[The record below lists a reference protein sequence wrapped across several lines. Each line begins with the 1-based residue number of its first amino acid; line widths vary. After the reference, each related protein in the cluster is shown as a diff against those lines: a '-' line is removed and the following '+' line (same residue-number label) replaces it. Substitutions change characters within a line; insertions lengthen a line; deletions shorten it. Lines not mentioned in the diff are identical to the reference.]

1 MTKERIMK
9 LNLKHEE
16 GMTQF
21 YGEKKGWNIILEIL
35 LFIGIFILCT
45 LGQMLVIMP
54 YEIIVLFGDSAYQ
67 AAIKAQD
74 MEAAALASVNA
85 LSGDKFMVVSLVSE
99 IIMIAI
105 VLGMCALIQKR
116 SPRKLGFTKGNF
128 LKEYGLGIVVGFCAF
143 SIAVL
148 IALATGSLSFTFA
161 KGGWILLLYA
171 IGFMIQGMAEEVL
184 CRGYMM
190 CSIARKY
197 PLWVAILTNALVF
210 AALHLLNAGI
220 SVLAFINLVLFGIFA
235 SLYFVRRG
243 NIWGIGAVHSVWNF
257 VQGNFYGIQVSGNG
271 KMASVLDCTFV
282 ENREL
287 INGGYFGLEGGLA
300 VTAVMVIGIVLLY
313 LGPWKKSSKVK
324 Q

>member
-1 MTKERIMK
+1 MKERIMK

-35 LFIGIFILCT
+35 LFIGIFILCS

-67 AAIKAQD
+67 AAIQAQD

-148 IALATGSLSFTFA
+148 IALATGSLSFTFS

-190 CSIARKY
+190 CSIARRY
-197 PLWVAILTNALVF
+197 PLWVAILTNSLVF

-271 KMASVLDCTFV
+271 KMTSVLDCTFA

-287 INGGYFGLEGGLA
+287 INGGAFGLEGGLA

-313 LGPWKKSSKVK
+313 LEPWKKSSNVK

>member
-1 MTKERIMK
+1 MKERIMK

-35 LFIGIFILCT
+35 LFIGIFILCS

-54 YEIIVLFGDSAYQ
+54 YELIVLFGDSAYQ
-67 AAIKAQD
+67 AAIQAQD
-74 MEAAALASVNA
+74 VEAAALASVNA
-85 LSGDKFMVVSLVSE
+85 LSGDKFMVVSLVAE

-148 IALATGSLSFTFA
+148 IALATGSLSFTFS

-190 CSIARKY
+190 CSIARRY
-197 PLWVAILTNALVF
+197 PLWVAILTNSLVF

-271 KMASVLDCTFV
+271 KMASVLDCTFA

-287 INGGYFGLEGGLA
+287 INGGAFGLEGGLA

-313 LGPWKKSSKVK
+313 LEPWKKSGNVK

>member
-1 MTKERIMK
+1 MK

-35 LFIGIFILCT
+35 LFIGIFILCS

-67 AAIKAQD
+67 AAIQAQD

-161 KGGWILLLYA
+161 KGGWILLLLYA

-271 KMASVLDCTFV
+271 KMASVLDCTFA

-287 INGGYFGLEGGLA
+287 INGGAFGLEGGLA

-313 LGPWKKSSKVK
+313 LEPWKKSSKVK

>member
-1 MTKERIMK
+1 MKERIMK

-35 LFIGIFILCT
+35 LFIGIFILCS

-67 AAIKAQD
+67 AAIQAQD

-148 IALATGSLSFTFA
+148 IALATGSLSFTFS

-190 CSIARKY
+190 CSIARRY
-197 PLWVAILTNALVF
+197 PLWVAILTNSLVF

-271 KMASVLDCTFV
+271 KMASVLDCTFA

-287 INGGYFGLEGGLA
+287 INGGAFGLEGGLA

-313 LGPWKKSSKVK
+313 LEPWKKSGNVK